1 MISSEMISGVI
12 VKFNHIEIIQTK
24 VPQRILLLEWLRPQ
38 SGLEPASET
47 QVVGRDGFALP
58 VDAPA

>member
-1 MISSEMISGVI
+1 MISSKMISDAAVE
-12 VKFNHIEIIQTK
+12 FNHMKVIQTK

-47 QVVGRDGFALP
+47 QVMGRDGFALP